1 MIASLALV
9 QNWQGNI
16 EHAKVEPI
24 RYDTLSTTTTTSC
37 TTINYEKEITMIPSM
52 EDKLN
57 KDYEVRVTKDYS
69 HVTEIDYKYS

>member
-1 MIASLALV
+1 MILCL
-9 QNWQGNI
+9 QQ
-16 EHAKVEPI
+16 PP
-24 RYDTLSTTTTTSC
+24 LS